1 MRHRLVVTYSSEIVT
16 HHLSAS
22 FQPSSLTLIYK
33 HPFDLVFPPCLHHQF
48 SKIDHCLYQELVY
61 ERPYMVLPPLVEW
74 LRVATVF
81 TETRFSTNVEK
92 DDVFQVSR
100 LGLKSGILW

>member
-1 MRHRLVVTYSSEIVT
+1 M
-16 HHLSAS
+16 
-22 FQPSSLTLIYK
+22 
-33 HPFDLVFPPCLHHQF
+33 
-48 SKIDHCLYQELVY
+48 Y

-100 LGLKSGILW
+100 LGLKSRIFWLNPTYLLLVS

>member
-1 MRHRLVVTYSSEIVT
+1 MITLAET
-16 HHLSAS
+16 AS
-22 FQPSSLTLIYK
+22 
-33 HPFDLVFPPCLHHQF
+33 
-48 SKIDHCLYQELVY
+48 YQELVY

-92 DDVFQVSR
+92 DDVFQVRISR
-100 LGLKSGILW
+100 RQECLKTNIIQNGFASN